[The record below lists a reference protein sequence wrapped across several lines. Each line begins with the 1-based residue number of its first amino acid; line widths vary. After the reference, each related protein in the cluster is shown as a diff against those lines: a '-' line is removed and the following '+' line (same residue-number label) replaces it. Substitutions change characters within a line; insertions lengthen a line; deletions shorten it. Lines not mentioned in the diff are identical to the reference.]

1 MTKEEIY
8 KYINYQ
14 GKYDINVKRR
24 LKKLIKKYHPDLNN
38 GDDKVMKLINEVRKE
53 IENNE
58 GNYKEYTSFKKVKS
72 RFSKQEILN
81 ITVLINKLKIEIKDL
96 NKKIKDCY
104 HDEYEL
110 YQKYN
115 SSLSIYNQILLKRDL
130 ITDRINKIKKIN
142 RWDKIS
148 LIIIIVLVLFCLFD
162 FNYFIW
168 LLFYVYIIIIVIAI
182 RIHKVRS
189 LKKELISIDS
199 ALEQYKLDIDLIKL
213 KINDLKL
220 DIFKVKKNV
229 RNLYSSLRTYE
240 KRLDSDHIEKN
251 KESYKKR

>member
-8 KYINYQ
+8 EYINYQ

-58 GNYKEYTSFKKVKS
+58 GNYKEYTPFKTMKS

-81 ITVLINKLKIEIKDL
+81 ITVLINKLKREINDL
-96 NKKIKDCY
+96 NKKINDCY

-130 ITDRINKIKKIN
+130 ISDRIIKIKKIN
-142 RWDKIS
+142 RWDKLS
-148 LIIIIVLVLFCLFD
+148 LVIIIVLILCCLFN
-162 FNYFIW
+162 FNYSICLF
-168 LLFYVYIIIIVIAI
+168 FYVYIIAIVIAI
-182 RIHKVRS
+182 RIQKVRS

-229 RNLYSSLRTYE
+229 KNLYSSLRTYE
-240 KRLDSDHIEKN
+240 KQINDDNIVKN